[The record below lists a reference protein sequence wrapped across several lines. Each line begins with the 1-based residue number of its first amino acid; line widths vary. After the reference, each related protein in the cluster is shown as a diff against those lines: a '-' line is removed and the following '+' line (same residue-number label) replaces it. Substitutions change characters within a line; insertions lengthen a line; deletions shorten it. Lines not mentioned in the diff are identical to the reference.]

1 MRKPFRRTAAIAAL
15 VLALSGM
22 TAVAANAKSDKGTEK
37 AAAADE
43 TSDTTEETTAAEE
56 QDGQEEIVVQ
66 DWDKADISAYDSSLT
81 LVSYEPA
88 TPEMSAAT
96 ETAEKP
102 QLTDEEKSAILTEL
116 R

>member
-22 TAVAANAKSDKGTEK
+22 TAVAANAKSDKDTEK

-66 DWDKADISAYDSSLT
+66 DWDKADISAYDSGLT
-81 LVSYEPA
+81 LVS
-88 TPEMSAAT
+88 
-96 ETAEKP
+96 
-102 QLTDEEKSAILTEL
+102 
-116 R
+116 